1 MGYRRKSRELALQ
14 MLFQLDV
21 NKNGP
26 DWRKHFWELHPAPME
41 ARAFADAL
49 VDGVLKHQ
57 TDIDRLIQKH
67 AQHWTLKRMSIIDRN
82 ILRCAI
88 FELLMLSDIPAKV
101 TINEA
106 IEIAKRYSDDEASAF
121 VNGILD
127 HIIKEESLAK
137 KGVEVSPE

>member
-26 DWRKHFWELHPAPME
+26 DLRKQFWELHPAPME
-41 ARAFADAL
+41 ARAFAEAL

-57 TDIDRLIQKH
+57 SDIDRLIRKH
-67 AQHWTLKRMSIIDRN
+67 AQHWTINRMSIIDRN

-106 IEIAKRYSDDEASAF
+106 IEIAKRYSDEEAGAF

-137 KGVEVSPE
+137 

>member
-1 MGYRRKSRELALQ
+1 
-14 MLFQLDV
+14 MLFLLDV
-21 NKNGP
+21 NKDGP
-26 DWRKHFWELHPAPME
+26 DWRNQFWKLHPAPME
-41 ARAFADAL
+41 VRGFADSL

-67 AQHWTLKRMSIIDRN
+67 AQHWTLNRMSIVDRN

-88 FELLMLSDIPAKV
+88 YELLMLSDVPAKV

-106 IEIAKRYSDDEASAF
+106 IEIAKRYSDEESSAF

-137 KGVEVSPE
+137 KGA

>member
-1 MGYRRKSRELALQ
+1 MGHRRKSRELALQ
-14 MLFQLDV
+14 MLFLLDV
-21 NKNGP
+21 NKDGP
-26 DWRKHFWELHPAPME
+26 NWRNQFWELHPAPME
-41 ARAFADAL
+41 IRIFADSL

-67 AQHWTLKRMSIIDRN
+67 AQHWTLNRMSIIDRN

-88 FELLMLSDIPAKV
+88 FELLMLSDVPAKV

-106 IEIAKRYSDDEASAF
+106 IEIAKRYSDEESGAF

-137 KGVEVSPE
+137 KGT

>member
-21 NKNGP
+21 NKDGP
-26 DWRKHFWELHPAPME
+26 DWRKQFWDLHPAPME
-41 ARAFADAL
+41 TKTFADHL
-49 VDGVLKHQ
+49 VKGVLDHQ
-57 TDIDRLIQKH
+57 PDIDRLIQKH
-67 AQHWTLKRMSIIDRN
+67 TLHWALNRMSIIDRN

-88 FELLMLSDIPAKV
+88 FELLMLSDIPIKV

-106 IEIAKRYSDDEASAF
+106 IEIAKRYSDEESSAF

-127 HIIKEESLAK
+127 HIVKEESLAK
-137 KGVEVSPE
+137 KGV

>member
-14 MLFQLDV
+14 MLFHLDV

-26 DWRKHFWELHPAPME
+26 DWRKHFWEIHSAPVE
-41 ARAFADAL
+41 AKAFAEYL
-49 VDGVLKHQ
+49 VDGVLVHQ
-57 TDIDRLIQKH
+57 TEIDRLINKH
-67 AQHWTLKRMSIIDRN
+67 AQHWTLNRMSIIDRN

-88 FELLMLSDIPAKV
+88 FELLMVTDIPANV

-106 IEIAKRYSDDEASAF
+106 IEIAKRYSDQESGAF

-127 HIIKEESLAK
+127 HIVKEESLAK
-137 KGVEVSPE
+137 KEC